1 MYENTEQ
8 NDKKQYKEDP
18 LKAALLASL
27 VGAGGTAAYDSLSE
41 VPHSGYDI
49 AKRALIGGAIG
60 GLVRYGSTK
69 YLDPITEKISQARP
83 SRIKPNNRSAVMNK
97 SASGAYKMHKLF
109 FKSAY
114 TPSSGAMTGAL
125 AGAGIGG
132 LGNVMF
138 GDKKK
143 SLLRRA
149 LMGGA
154 IGGGLGGGLGYFTG
168 RDEEAAPAMAPVS
181 SPEPDTK
188 AENEEK
194 YRRSM
199 MVTSPQGPAPITQK
213 YRSAE
218 EAQHETLKKELENFQ
233 KTNPNAPKY
242 TQVSADGTNPSEKD
256 WTAARDK
263 NTLGMRQYLQTNI
276 NTINQAKADAAQR
289 EANIIKNKESD
300 KMYDEIVA
308 KNFPRFRDPLPI
320 IPPEAKPKVIPPNLG
335 YYDKGN
341 QKLLA
346 EFEQYKK
353 QNPYTDSYGN
363 PLPPS
368 SGGAVP
374 RVGSPTGEFSAERMA
389 EMLRLNA
396 QTPLR

>member
-263 NTLGMRQYLQTNI
+263 NISGIRQYLQTNI